1 MKLVL
6 VSLLLSAT
14 AMAAETTAPAI
25 TEVTATTPKQVC
37 EALAKAA
44 SENNFKAFSD
54 WTAMPGMMMGANGK
68 SCPMM
73 GEEKECTD
81 KNCPMHKEGKGKAK
95 GMAKGKAPM
104 HPMGGMGQMH
114 GMNMEEGFK
123 KMHEKEMERLKDLNC
138 KEEKIA
144 GDHAWVEAISQ
155 NETRLVPFKMVDGKW
170 KFDMKTYHSF
180 YHPAMPPPAKK

>member
-1 MKLVL
+1 MKLL
-6 VSLLLSAT
+6 FVSLFLSAT
-14 AMAAETTAPAI
+14 AMAADTAPAT
-25 TEVTATTPKQVC
+25 TEMSATNPKQVC

-44 SENNFKAFSD
+44 AESNFKAFSE
-54 WTAMPGMMMGANGK
+54 WTAMPGMMMGADGK

-73 GEEKECTD
+73 SEGKECTD
-81 KNCPMHKEGKGKAK
+81 NNCPMHKGPKGK
-95 GMAKGKAPM
+95 GMAKGKGQMM
-104 HPMGGMGQMH
+104 HDMGGMGPMH

-155 NETRLVPFKMVDGKW
+155 NETRLVPFKMVEGKW
-170 KFDMKTYHSF
+170 KFDMRTYHSF
-180 YHPAMPPPAKK
+180 YHPPMAAPVKK